1 MKSAAETLTP
11 TRVKLTVEVPFDE
24 LQSNLTAAYRK
35 IGAQIQVPGFR
46 KGKVPPAVVDQR
58 IGRGVVLDEAVNDA
72 LPKLYVEA
80 LQENDLQPLGQ
91 PEVDVTKFEDGDALE
106 FTAEVDVR
114 PDIELPDYTGLQAQV
129 DAIEVSDDDV
139 EEQLQGLRERF
150 GSLIDV
156 DRSAADGDFVT
167 IDLSASEDGT
177 PIEEAQA
184 AGLSYEVG
192 KGTMVDGLDEALRDM
207 SAGESA
213 TFSSVLMGG
222 DKSGQAV
229 DIEVTVQAVQE
240 QELPDLDDEFA
251 QTASE
256 FDTVEVLRDDLREK
270 LTRGKRLEQAGAARD
285 AVLAKLLTMVEVP
298 LPDAVLAEELTSRR
312 EQIAQQLAQA
322 GVTQEEYLEQEE
334 QTPEVFESELTER
347 VRDALAAQFVLEKVA
362 TTEQLGVSEGD
373 LSQHIVRRA
382 QQAGVSPDQYAQH
395 AVEHDHISLLVSEV
409 VRGKALAM
417 IVEKAEITD
426 TAGERVELETLQPD
440 GTYADPAEVA
450 AAEEAAAAEL
460 AEAADQVEVEDA
472 DAADA
477 DAGDAVAGDDAGS
490 PEPQK
495 AEA

>member
-1 MKSAAETLTP
+1 MKSATETLTP
-11 TRVKLTVEVPFDE
+11 TRVKLTVEVPFAE
-24 LQSNLTAAYRK
+24 LEPNLSAAYKK

-46 KGKVPPAVVDQR
+46 KGKVPPAIVDQR
-58 IGRGVVLDEAVNDA
+58 LGRGAVLDEAVNDA

-80 LQENDLQPLGQ
+80 LRENDLQPLGQ
-91 PEVDVTKFEDGDALE
+91 PEVDVVKFADGDALE

-139 EEQLQGLRERF
+139 AEQLQGLRERF
-150 GSLIDV
+150 GSLNEV
-156 DRSAADGDFVT
+156 ERAAADGDFVT
-167 IDLSASEDGT
+167 IDLAASEDGT

-184 AGLSYEVG
+184 SGLSYEVG
-192 KGTMVDGLDEALRDM
+192 KGTMVDGLDEALRGM
-207 SAGESA
+207 AAGES
-213 TFSSVLMGG
+213 TSFSSVLMGG
-222 DKSGQAV
+222 DRSGQEV
-229 DIEVTVQAVQE
+229 DIEVAVQAVQE

-256 FDTVEVLRDDLREK
+256 FDTVDELRDDLHEK

-285 AVLAKLLTMVEVP
+285 AVLEKLLTMVEVP
-298 LPDAVLAEELTSRR
+298 LPDAVVAEELSSRR
-312 EQIAQQLAQA
+312 EQITQQLAQA
-322 GVTQEEYLEQEE
+322 GMTQDDYLEQEE
-334 QTPEVFESELTER
+334 QTAEQFEVELADR

-417 IVEKAEITD
+417 VVEKAQITD
-426 TAGERVELETLQPD
+426 TAGEPVELETLQPD
-440 GTYADPAEVA
+440 GTYADPAEIA
-450 AAEEAAAAEL
+450 AAEEAAAAQL
-460 AEAADQVEVEDA
+460 AETAGEAEDVG
-472 DAADA
+472 
-477 DAGDAVAGDDAGS
+477 DAGDVTVIDDDTTQES
-490 PEPQK
+490 QK
-495 AEA
+495 ADA